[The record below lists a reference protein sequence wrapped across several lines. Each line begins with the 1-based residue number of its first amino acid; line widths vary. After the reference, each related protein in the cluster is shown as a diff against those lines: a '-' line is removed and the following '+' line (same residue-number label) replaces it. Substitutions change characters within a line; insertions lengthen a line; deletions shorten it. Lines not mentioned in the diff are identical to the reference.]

1 MDINTSFEEDL
12 QTKWHQFKIVP
23 LSINDPN
30 SKKTFLKV
38 F

>member
-1 MDINTSFEEDL
+1 MDTNTSFEEDL
-12 QTKWHQFKIVP
+12 QTKWHQFEIVP
-23 LSINDPN
+23 LIIDYPN